1 MTASHRTQVEEMLAR
16 KWADWKLPPQ
26 PAEQSL
32 AVILLADAD
41 QHNQLDLDN
50 PLGTQQAEAELE
62 QLFLQSPAKSDQI
75 LQAAVEEADRLEN
88 LGACETPVEAAN
100 LLEAVKKVIRPLIWR
115 ACGRGARSKRD
126 R

>member
-1 MTASHRTQVEEMLAR
+1 MTASHRTQVEEVLSR